1 MASALSADERNE
13 MNGRAVSLHLIDQA
27 NREEAY
33 ERALPLR
40 IEQAEEAIQDIAELK
55 KILNDEDL
63 ANFLAPIMQDFG
75 QAMNEINDLALQ
87 GRVLTLAN
95 LMRNV
100 ARLRTCLIEM
110 HAGER

>member
-1 MASALSADERNE
+1 
-13 MNGRAVSLHLIDQA
+13 MNGPAVSLHLIDQA

-40 IEQAEEAIQDIAELK
+40 MENAEEAIQDIAELK

-63 ANFLAPIMQDFG
+63 ANFLAPIMQDFE
-75 QAMNEINDLALQ
+75 QAMNEVNGLVLE
-87 GRVLTLAN
+87 GRNLTLAN

-100 ARLRTCLIEM
+100 SRLRSCLIEM